1 MVELITI
8 YACIYIVIVVQR
20 ICPQAPKKRRK
31 KQTMYYYYLVLKS
44 SSNSILEGNGA
55 SLEAN

>member
-1 MVELITI
+1 MHVYL
-8 YACIYIVIVVQR
+8 YIVIVVQR